1 VKKSLTLLGIR
12 GDMTRRGTLVALA
25 LLGAVVPTALAPA
38 GQASGETPITTC
50 GQVVRTNAFLTRDLT
65 CAGAGV
71 VVGASGIIINLNGF
85 ALHGD
90 RSFGRYG
97 VDDLNGFDRVTVENG
112 VVGNFDDGLVGFG
125 ANGLVVS
132 GLVASGNTDGGI
144 FVVGSTPLIQSS
156 RALRNGEDGI
166 YVLGMSATV
175 QSSTAS
181 ANAGSGIYVS
191 GAFSRVR
198 SSTASDNASDGI
210 VVAGDAAR
218 LEHNRTEAN
227 GVTASTSN
235 FARLGI
241 LVFGY
246 TTAPTGTNVA
256 LGNSD
261 PAECRPR
268 SLC

>member
-1 VKKSLTLLGIR
+1 
-12 GDMTRRGTLVALA
+12 MTRRRTLVTLA
-25 LLGAVVPTALAPA
+25 LLGAVVSTALAPP
-38 GQASGETPITTC
+38 GHASGSTPITTC

-65 CAGAGV
+65 CAGQAGV
-71 VVGASGIIINLNGF
+71 VVGASGFTLD
-85 ALHGD
+85 GD

-97 VDDLNGFDRVTVENG
+97 VDDLNGFDGVTVENG
-112 VVGNFDDGLVGFG
+112 VVRNFDYGLVGFG
-125 ANGLVVS
+125 ANRLVVS
-132 GLVASGNTDGGI
+132 GLVASGNTSGGI
-144 FVVGSTPLIQSS
+144 FVVGSTPQIQSS

-166 YVLGMSATV
+166 YVLGASAAV

-191 GAFSRVR
+191 GAFSRIR
-198 SSTASDNASDGI
+198 SSTGN
-210 VVAGDAAR
+210 AAR

-227 GVTASTSN
+227 GVTVASSDW
-235 FARLGI
+235 AHLGI
-241 LVFGY
+241 LVFSY

-256 LGNSD
+256 RDNSD